1 MYGDEP
7 RRLALEE
14 RRFAGGSVSRM
25 VGEPRM
31 ITCHQEIISNIAVV
45 GWKPW
50 IDSEQVR
57 RATFRVSAFKAFLRH
72 RQQPRTDF

>member
-1 MYGDEP
+1 
-7 RRLALEE
+7 
-14 RRFAGGSVSRM
+14 
-25 VGEPRM
+25 M

-57 RATFRVSAFKAFLRH
+57 RATFRVSAFKAVLRH
-72 RQQPRTDF
+72 RQQHENRLLTQREALS